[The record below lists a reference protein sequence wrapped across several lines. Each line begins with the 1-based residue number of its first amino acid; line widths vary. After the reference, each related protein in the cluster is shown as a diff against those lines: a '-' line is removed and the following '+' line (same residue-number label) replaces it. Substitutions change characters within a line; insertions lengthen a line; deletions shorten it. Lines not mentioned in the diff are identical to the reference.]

1 LKDDQPASAV
11 DYFRQAL
18 ALEPRNA
25 KTHYL
30 LAKALDLTGN
40 REEALAEAA
49 RAVELGPD
57 QPEFKALQDQLSGNG
72 K

>member
-1 LKDDQPASAV
+1 VAAV
-11 DYFRQAL
+11 NFFRQAI

-30 LAKALDLTGN
+30 LAKALDLAGN
-40 REEALAEAA
+40 RDAARVEAA